1 MTAVIYARY
10 SSDNQREESIEGQIR
25 ECTAYAEKN
34 GITVIKHYI
43 DRALSAKTDNRPE
56 FQQMIKDSEKRLF
69 DIVLVW
75 KLDRFARNRYD
86 SAHYEYQLERNH
98 VKLVSATEPISE
110 GPAGIMV
117 KSMLTGMAEYYS
129 AELSEKV
136 VRGMTE
142 NVLKGK
148 YNGGT
153 IPIGFKVDEEK
164 FFQIDPLKA
173 PFVVEAFQRYNDGA
187 TMKELMNWLNDSGVT
202 TNRNQKFTYNS
213 VQTLLTNK
221 RYIGENHFKDI
232 VMPDSIP
239 AIVDKDLFEEVQ
251 LKIKKNSR
259 APARHKAEDD
269 YLLTTKL
276 FCGMCGAMMFGE
288 CGTGRN
294 KVVHHYYKCA
304 TAKRFKTC
312 KKKTVRKEWL
322 EDLVVAETMKLIQD
336 DAVIDAIVAEV
347 MELQDQENT
356 TLPLLEKQM
365 REVENGIE
373 NMLNAIQAGVLT
385 NSTKSR
391 LEKLEAQQKELE
403 VRIAEEKIARPRLS
417 ENQVRFW
424 LTRFRKLD
432 PNVKSHRET
441 LINTFVNAVYLYD
454 EKVLI
459 TFNYK
464 DGTKTITFDEIAA
477 KDAPEGNGSD
487 LGCFAP
493 PKKHEIL
500 RLVLFLLPDGAI
512 SLVQFSAHLFPNLIT
527 PPIIDLRVNCKGST
541 GLCVSGFCGYC
552 RHADI
557 GIGQQNADEGVP
569 EHMRMNFF
577 NARLFSNTAYQ
588 CAIAIRVDRKT
599 IVVADHEVV
608 PTQIQK
614 GLCVFG
620 AFLLQILLPACTHQL
635 LLGFPLCIIV
645 LQEIHE
651 LRRNIHITDIAFLR
665 CGKLIAIV
673 RKDQQ
678 GF

>member
-98 VKLVSATEPISE
+98 VKLVSVTEPISE

-153 IPIGFKVDEEK
+153 IPIGYTVDEEK

-213 VQTLLTNK
+213 IQTLLTNR
-221 RYIGENHFKDI
+221 RYIGENRFKDI

-239 AIVDKDLFEEVQ
+239 VIIEKELFDSVQDK
-251 LKIKKNSR
+251 IAKNRR

-288 CGTGRN
+288 CGTSQN
-294 KVVHHYYKCA
+294 KNVHHYYKCA
-304 TAKRFKTC
+304 NAKRTKTC

-322 EDLVVAETMKLIQD
+322 EDLVVNETMKMIRD
-336 DAVIDAIVAEV
+336 DDCIRSIVDAVMI
-347 MELQDQENT
+347 LQEQENT
-356 TLPLLEKQM
+356 VLPLLEKQM
-365 REVENGIE
+365 KDIERGIE
-373 NMLNAIQAGVLT
+373 NLLNAIQEGILT
-385 NSTKSR
+385 SSTKGR

-403 VRIAEEKIARPRLS
+403 IRIAEEKLAKPKVS
-417 ENQVRFW
+417 ADFVKFW
-424 LTRFRKLD
+424 LTNFRKLD

-493 PKKHEIL
+493 P
-500 RLVLFLLPDGAI
+500 RTPVSNGYRSFCFI
-512 SLVQFSAHLFPNLIT
+512 SFE
-527 PPIIDLRVNCKGST
+527 KGD
-541 GLCVSGFCGYC
+541 
-552 RHADI
+552 A
-557 GIGQQNADEGVP
+557 
-569 EHMRMNFF
+569 
-577 NARLFSNTAYQ
+577 
-588 CAIAIRVDRKT
+588 RVDSNS
-599 IVVADHEVV
+599 ID
-608 PTQIQK
+608 PPNS
-614 GLCVFG
+614 
-620 AFLLQILLPACTHQL
+620 PAVKK
-635 LLGFPLCIIV
+635 PLCNSDDRCQRQKQGGAVGAAASRMRVPPKARCSRWEPRPGFLFCAARAIHS
-645 LQEIHE
+645 LQSVTLKWGSYSSSFYI
-651 LRRNIHITDIAFLR
+651 
-665 CGKLIAIV
+665 CS
-673 RKDQQ
+673 
-678 GF
+678 